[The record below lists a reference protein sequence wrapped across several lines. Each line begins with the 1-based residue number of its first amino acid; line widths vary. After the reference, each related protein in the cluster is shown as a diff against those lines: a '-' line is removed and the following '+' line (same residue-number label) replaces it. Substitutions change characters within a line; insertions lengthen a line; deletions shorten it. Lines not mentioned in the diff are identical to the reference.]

1 VIEIAGVSFWVRHQ
15 RQHVALPVH
24 QARATQRRAVR
35 RGGCVDDAV
44 RVCVDECQVF
54 AVEYFA
60 QMLVGGGEPPLTVR
74 YPGRYEHLL
83 FERGRNRAP
92 RRMHSKL
99 QVNVTANE
107 MRCGR
112 VAREGRGGAAD
123 RPGAGNQTCLE
134 NDLGTV
140 AKTQHANGTRQ
151 VFPANTT
158 TYTLTAR
165 GAGGAVTRSAT
176 VTVTAP
182 PAPPPPPPKAPVISG
197 GELLSREAQDAY
209 FDYDKS
215 DLRDDARKA
224 LTSDADLL
232 KRIFQ
237 TDPNFRVTIE
247 GNCDERGSAEY
258 NLGLGD
264 RRASAAKDFLVQLGV
279 PADRLTTISY
289 GKERPV
295 CTEATED
302 CYQRNRHD
310 HLAPSQ

>member
-1 VIEIAGVSFWVRHQ
+1 MR
-15 RQHVALPVH
+15 
-24 QARATQRRAVR
+24 
-35 RGGCVDDAV
+35 
-44 RVCVDECQVF
+44 
-54 AVEYFA
+54 
-60 QMLVGGGEPPLTVR
+60 MN
-74 YPGRYEHLL
+74 GRTL
-83 FERGRNRAP
+83 
-92 RRMHSKL
+92 
-99 QVNVTANE
+99 
-107 MRCGR
+107 
-112 VAREGRGGAAD
+112 GAAVFTAALLLAATGCKKKAPAPPPPPPPPTETKAPPPPPPPPPKPQPPRID
-123 RPGAGNQTCLE
+123 AFSAEPSSIQRGQSATLSWS
-134 NDLGTV
+134 V
-140 AKTQHANGTRQ
+140 ANATDMSIDQGVGPIAANGTRQ

-165 GAGGAVTRSAT
+165 GGGGSLTRSAT

-182 PAPPPPPPKAPVISG
+182 PPPPPPPPKAPVVTG
-197 GELLSREAQDAY
+197 AELLSREAQDAY

-215 DLRDDARKA
+215 DLRDDARQA
-224 LTSDADLL
+224 LTRDADLL

-237 TDPNFRVTIE
+237 TDPNFKVVIE

-310 HLAPSQ
+310 HLAPAQ